1 MGLTIK
7 NRDFTMKDDGKMWVQ
22 ALYTWPLNAHF
33 LAAIEYWWIISWNV
47 ILQSLSKDDYSQ
59 ECYNDGNGPIVY
71 QYLPY
76 LSKKLLRFFG
86 NMRVLSL

>member
-1 MGLTIK
+1 MECDITIIVK
-7 NRDFTMKDDGKMWVQ
+7 GDCT
-22 ALYTWPLNAHF
+22 
-33 LAAIEYWWIISWNV
+33 
-47 ILQSLSKDDYSQ
+47 DDYSQ

-76 LSKKLLRFFG
+76 LSKKMLRFFG